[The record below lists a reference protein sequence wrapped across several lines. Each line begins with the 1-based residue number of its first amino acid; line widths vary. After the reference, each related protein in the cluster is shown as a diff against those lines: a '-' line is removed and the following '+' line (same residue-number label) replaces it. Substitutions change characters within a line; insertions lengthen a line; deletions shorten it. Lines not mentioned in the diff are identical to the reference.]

1 MWFLSRASQF
11 YVTELASHEPFSS
24 VLTKTD
30 PDHNLSPAE
39 YQQIVY
45 ERSGTS
51 QHLTGGLP
59 MLARSAGGAVDSQM
73 LVYGTSNVRVVD
85 GSIFPYQPSAH
96 PMGLTYAVAVHA
108 AKILQQIKGSKMT
121 YTEIPAISNSSSN
134 ATASFPNV
142 APTVTYNAEGSA
154 VPAASSI
161 GFGGAYTGGGRKL
174 EMSGWSLGC
183 ALGALGWYALM

>member
-1 MWFLSRASQF
+1 MLS
-11 YVTELASHEPFSS
+11 
-24 VLTKTD
+24 
-30 PDHNLSPAE
+30 
-39 YQQIVY
+39 
-45 ERSGTS
+45 
-51 QHLTGGLP
+51 
-59 MLARSAGGAVDSQM
+59 RSAGGAVDSQM

-142 APTVTYNAEGSA
+142 APTVTYNAKGSA

-161 GFGGAYTGGGRKL
+161 GSAYTGGVAKF
-174 EMSGWSLGC
+174 EVAEWMLGC
-183 ALGALGWYALM
+183 VVLALGWCVLM